1 MRKIAE
7 TRKATI
13 KMLRAVG
20 ASAGNLS
27 QAHSSDNETGIARAG
42 IKLSEVGNYFFFF
55 IRMAAIIAQITRQN
69 RNGAFNYMNN
79 YSAYY

>member
-42 IKLSEVGNYFFFF
+42 IKLSEVGNYFNFFLSGW
-55 IRMAAIIAQITRQN
+55 RQSSHRSPDRTGMGHSII
-69 RNGAFNYMNN
+69 
-79 YSAYY
+79 